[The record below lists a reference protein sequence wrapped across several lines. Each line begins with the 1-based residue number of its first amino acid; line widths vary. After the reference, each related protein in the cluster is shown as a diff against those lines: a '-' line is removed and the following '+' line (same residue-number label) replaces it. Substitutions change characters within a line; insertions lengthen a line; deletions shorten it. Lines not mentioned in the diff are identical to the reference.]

1 MPGRWRA
8 AITCPTATLTGSLR
22 GDLVFLEP
30 YLGVGELAISDHRSS
45 QPTLD
50 ELLRVASDAHVAG
63 LMTGRAGIVH
73 LHLGDGERGLDL
85 VRRALDSSE
94 LPARVFNPTHVN
106 RRRALFDEAV
116 ALARRGCVVDVTAFP
131 VDEGEDAYDAA
142 EAVERFLGS
151 GAPPGSITVSS
162 DAGGCLPCFD
172 ADGRVCR
179 MEVGSSGAL
188 LATLRAL
195 LERGLPLA
203 DALPPFTTNPAR
215 LLRLAAKGTIA
226 PGADADLVALDAAGA
241 AHTVIVR
248 GEIHVADGRPCGAG
262 CGGDAPRSEVQA
274 RRAVDEEQRR
284 FPDGQRRERLLEF
297 FHDGR
302 TAGHLPPD
310 RSRAAVGRSPGVT
323 SDDSRSAPS
332 WARSSRCWW
341 PGWPGRSSCSTSRSG
356 CRRCRSRWSRSH
368 CSYSA
373 CSPGSGARTSR
384 GPGFHDRLG

>member
-1 MPGRWRA
+1 
-8 AITCPTATLTGSLR
+8 
-22 GDLVFLEP
+22 
-30 YLGVGELAISDHRSS
+30 
-45 QPTLD
+45 
-50 ELLRVASDAHVAG
+50 
-63 LMTGRAGIVH
+63 MTGRAGIVH

-131 VDEGEDAYDAA
+131 VAEGEDAYDAA

-248 GEIHVADGRPCGAG
+248 GEIHVADGRTVR
-262 CGGDAPRSEVQA
+262 GGMF
-274 RRAVDEEQRR
+274 EQNG
-284 FPDGQRRERLLEF
+284 PMV
-297 FHDGR
+297 
-302 TAGHLPPD
+302 
-310 RSRAAVGRSPGVT
+310 SAASV
-323 SDDSRSAPS
+323 
-332 WARSSRCWW
+332 C
-341 PGWPGRSSCSTSRSG
+341 
-356 CRRCRSRWSRSH
+356 
-368 CSYSA
+368 
-373 CSPGSGARTSR
+373 
-384 GPGFHDRLG
+384 